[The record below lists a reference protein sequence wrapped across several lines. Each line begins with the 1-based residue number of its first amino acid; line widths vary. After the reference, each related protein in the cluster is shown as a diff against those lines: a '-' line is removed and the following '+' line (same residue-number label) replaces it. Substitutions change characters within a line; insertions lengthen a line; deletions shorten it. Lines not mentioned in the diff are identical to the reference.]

1 MRFGDLTFET
11 LNLKKGQERREER
24 GLNTWTGMEG
34 LLVGGKRR
42 GVGQMGTFVRGQKM
56 LTCALI

>member
-11 LNLKKGQERREER
+11 LNLEKGHERREER
-24 GLNTWTGMEG
+24 VLNTLTVMEG

-42 GVGQMGTFVRGQKM
+42 GVGPVGTFVRGQQM